1 MDGQWLWA
9 PTAPSLSNAGWWKG
23 TCRRLIYTTGTLLL
37 AAAASSSPRYKP
49 GDLATNDVVAPF
61 DFAVVNH
68 ERTERLRR
76 EELAKVPAV
85 YRCDPWSAVQAEE
98 KLGAFFSSTRTAF
111 LDAMEVAAKKRVVD
125 EATVDH
131 PSFWRFVDWFR
142 QRHPDFPITTNIA
155 KAWALNRDDAEP
167 ALRLALRE
175 AMRQYIRGDVI
186 PDGADTP
193 EVQVFVTEQGAMPT
207 TLEDLQTSA
216 RIIPG
221 SDAPRLSEAQE
232 RLKLPEDLA
241 EFRPLLAPHLRE
253 NLIYEEWLTTLKR
266 QRRSAELVAFDQY
279 SPGQVVVFA
288 GQVIDTK
295 AAAALEVLTE
305 AEALRESRAVQ
316 VGAVPASRRQP
327 VADIRFT
334 LEALRN
340 LARQYPSASWI
351 LAALLVM
358 IIWGLSRRGSAAAR
372 PQPITGAYT
381 LITNP
386 ARPQLP
392 APQADRQAEAE
403 PASLALHA
411 GGEWQTELRDAER
424 RAEELLS
431 IVRAGLAPHLA
442 RELTHK
448 LVQELVTQRATL
460 LRAHQMAERE
470 IVALEARFAKVCNE
484 MQERIAAYERRAI
497 DLEKELIARAE
508 QTRELMNATILL
520 TEQKLKAKKTED
532 PFAYN

>member
-1 MDGQWLWA
+1 MWA

-23 TCRRLIYTTGTLLL
+23 TCRRLIYATGTLLL
-37 AAAASSSPRYKP
+37 VAAASSSPRYKP

-76 EELAKVPAV
+76 EEMAKVPAV
-85 YRCDPWSAVQAEE
+85 YRYDPWSAVQAEE
-98 KLGAFFSSTRTAF
+98 KIGAVFSTTRAAF

-125 EATVDH
+125 EATLDH

-142 QRHPDFPITTNIA
+142 QRHPDFPVTTNIA
-155 KAWALNRDDAEP
+155 RAWALNREDAEP

-175 AMRQYIRGDVI
+175 AMSQYIRGDTV
-186 PDGADTP
+186 PEGADTP

-207 TLEDLQTSA
+207 TLEDLQISA

-241 EFRPLLAPHLRE
+241 EFRPLLAQHLRE
-253 NLIYEEWLTTLKR
+253 NVIYDEWLTTLKR
-266 QRRSAELVAFDQY
+266 QRRSSELVAFDQY

-295 AAAALEVLTE
+295 AVAALEVLTA

-316 VGAVPASRRQP
+316 AGAVPASRRQP

-358 IIWGLSRRGSAAAR
+358 IIWGLSRRGSAATR

-392 APQADRQAEAE
+392 APQVDRQAGE
-403 PASLALHA
+403 PDSVSLALHG

-470 IVALEARFAKVCNE
+470 IVALEARFAKVCHE
-484 MQERIAAYERRAI
+484 MQERIAGYERRAME
-497 DLEKELIARAE
+497 LEKELIARAE

-520 TEQKLKAKKTED
+520 TEQKLKEKKTED

>member
-23 TCRRLIYTTGTLLL
+23 TCRLIYSTGTLLL
-37 AAAASSSPRYKP
+37 VAAASSSPRYKP

-68 ERTERLRR
+68 EQTERLRQ

-85 YRCDPWSAVQAEE
+85 YRCDPWAAVQAEE
-98 KLGAFFSSTRTAF
+98 KFGAVFNTTRSAF

-125 EATVDH
+125 EATLDH
-131 PSFWRFVDWFR
+131 PSFWRFVDWFQ
-142 QRHPDFPITTNIA
+142 QRHPDFPITTNVA
-155 KAWALNRDDAEP
+155 KAWALGREDAEA
-167 ALRLALRE
+167 ALRSALRE
-175 AMRQYIRGDVI
+175 AMRQYIRSDVV
-186 PDGADTP
+186 PEGADTP
-193 EVQVFVTEQGAMPT
+193 EVQVFVTEHGAMPT
-207 TLEDLQTSA
+207 TLDDVQTSA
-216 RIIPG
+216 RVIPG
-221 SDAPRLSEAQE
+221 PDAPRLSEARE
-232 RLKLPEDLA
+232 RLKLPDELA
-241 EFRPLLAPHLRE
+241 EFRRLLAGHLRE

-266 QRRSAELVAFDQY
+266 QRRSSELVAFEQY
-279 SPGQVVVFA
+279 SPGQIVVFA

-295 AAAALEVLTE
+295 AAAALEVLTA

-316 VGAVPASRRQP
+316 SAMPAARRQP
-327 VADIRFT
+327 VADVRFT

-340 LARQYPSASWI
+340 LARQYPSALW
-351 LAALLVM
+351 LLGVLVVM
-358 IIWGLSRRGSAAAR
+358 IVWGLSRRGSAMTR
-372 PQPITGAYT
+372 RQPITGAYT

-386 ARPQLP
+386 ARPQIAVP
-392 APQADRQAEAE
+392 RIDRQADGAD
-403 PASLALHA
+403 AGSLALHT
-411 GGEWQTELRDAER
+411 GSEWQMELRDAER

-470 IVALEARFAKVCNE
+470 IVGLEARFAKVCAE
-484 MQERIAAYERRAI
+484 MQERIAAYERRAME
-497 DLEKELIARAE
+497 LEKELIARAE

-520 TEQKLKAKKTED
+520 TEQKLKEKKTED

>member
-1 MDGQWLWA
+1 
-9 PTAPSLSNAGWWKG
+9 
-23 TCRRLIYTTGTLLL
+23 
-37 AAAASSSPRYKP
+37 
-49 GDLATNDVVAPF
+49 
-61 DFAVVNH
+61 VVNH
-68 ERTERLRR
+68 EQTERLRR
-76 EELAKVPAV
+76 EEMAKVPAV
-85 YRCDPWSAVQAEE
+85 YRCDRWAGVQAEE
-98 KLGAFFSSTRTAF
+98 QLSAVFNTTRSDF
-111 LDAMEVAAKKRVVD
+111 LDAMEVAAKRRVVD
-125 EATVDH
+125 EATIDH

-142 QRHPDFPITTNIA
+142 QRHSDFPLTTNTA
-155 KAWALNRDDAEP
+155 KAWALGQEDAEP
-167 ALRLALRE
+167 ALRSALRE
-175 AMRQYIRGDVI
+175 AMRQYIRGDAV
-186 PDGADTP
+186 PEGADTP
-193 EVQVFVTEQGAMPT
+193 EVEVFVIEHGAVPT
-207 TLEDLQTSA
+207 TLEEFQTSA
-216 RIIPG
+216 RTIPG
-221 SDAPRLSEAQE
+221 SNALRLSEAQE
-232 RLKLPEDLA
+232 RVKLPEELA
-241 EFRPLLAPHLRE
+241 EFRPLLARHLRE

-295 AAAALEVLTE
+295 AAAALEVLTA
-305 AEALRESRAVQ
+305 AEALREARAVQ
-316 VGAVPASRRQP
+316 AEAAPAARRQP

-340 LARQYPSASWI
+340 LARQYPSALW
-351 LAALLVM
+351 LLVALVVM
-358 IIWGLSRRGSAAAR
+358 IIWGLSRRSSAVTR
-372 PQPITGAYT
+372 RQPITGAYT

-386 ARPQLP
+386 ACPQLGM
-392 APQADRQAEAE
+392 PQVDRLANGADSG
-403 PASLALHA
+403 SLPLPT

-470 IVALEARFAKVCNE
+470 IVALEARFAKVCGE
-484 MQERIAAYERRAI
+484 MQERIAAYERRAM

-508 QTRELMNATILL
+508 QTRELMNATILH
-520 TEQKLKAKKTED
+520 TEQKLKEKKTEH

>member
-23 TCRRLIYTTGTLLL
+23 TCRLIYSTGTLLL
-37 AAAASSSPRYKP
+37 VAAASSAPRYKS

-68 ERTERLRR
+68 EQTERLRR

-85 YRCDPWSAVQAEE
+85 YRCDPWSGVQAEE
-98 KLGAFFSSTRTAF
+98 KFGAVFSTTRSAF

-125 EATVDH
+125 EATLDH
-131 PSFWRFVDWFR
+131 PSFWRFVDWFQ
-142 QRHPDFPITTNIA
+142 QRHPDFPISTNVA
-155 KAWALNRDDAEP
+155 KAWALGREDVEP
-167 ALRLALRE
+167 ALRSALRE
-175 AMRQYIRGDVI
+175 AMRQYIRGDVV
-186 PDGADTP
+186 PEGADTP
-193 EVQVFVTEQGAMPT
+193 EVQVFVTEHGAMPT
-207 TLEDLQTSA
+207 TLDDLQTSA
-216 RIIPG
+216 RVIPG
-221 SDAPRLSEAQE
+221 PDAPRLSESRE
-232 RLKLPEDLA
+232 RLKLPEELA
-241 EFRPLLAPHLRE
+241 EFRPLLARHLRE

-295 AAAALEVLTE
+295 AAAALEVLTA
-305 AEALRESRAVQ
+305 AEALREARAVQ
-316 VGAVPASRRQP
+316 AEAVPAARRQP

-340 LARQYPSASWI
+340 LARQYPSALW
-351 LAALLVM
+351 LLGVLVVM
-358 IIWGLSRRGSAAAR
+358 IIWGLSRRGSAMTR
-372 PQPITGAYT
+372 GRPITEAFT

-386 ARPQLP
+386 ARPQ
-392 APQADRQAEAE
+392 AVVPQVDRQADGADSG
-403 PASLALHA
+403 SLALHT
-411 GGEWQTELRDAER
+411 GSEWQMELRDAER

-470 IVALEARFAKVCNE
+470 IVALEARFAKVCGE
-484 MQERIAAYERRAI
+484 MQERIAAYERRAME
-497 DLEKELIARAE
+497 LEKELIARAE

>member
-23 TCRRLIYTTGTLLL
+23 TCRLIYFAGTLLL
-37 AAAASSSPRYKP
+37 AAAASSAARYKP
-49 GDLATNDVVAPF
+49 GETATNDIVAPF

-85 YRCDPWSAVQAEE
+85 YRFDSWSRVQAEE
-98 KLGAFFSSTRTAF
+98 KFSAVFNTTRSAF
-111 LDAMEVAAKKRVVD
+111 LDAMEVAAKMRVVD
-125 EATVDH
+125 EATLDH
-131 PSFWRFVDWFR
+131 PSFWRFVDWFQ
-142 QRHPDFPITTNIA
+142 QRHSDFPITTNLA
-155 KAWALNRDDAEP
+155 KAWAMGREDPEP
-167 ALRLALRE
+167 ALRLALRD
-175 AMRQYIRGDVI
+175 AMCQYIRGDVV
-186 PDGADTP
+186 PEAADTP
-193 EVQVFVTEQGAMPT
+193 EVQVFVTEHGATPAL
-207 TLEDLQTSA
+207 LEDSQTSA

-221 SDAPRLSEAQE
+221 SDAPRLSEARQ
-232 RLKLPEDLA
+232 RLHLPEELA
-241 EFRPLLAPHLRE
+241 EFRPLLARHLRE
-253 NLIYEEWLTTLKR
+253 NLVYEEWLTTLKR

-295 AAAALEVLTE
+295 AAAALEVLTA
-305 AEALRESRAVQ
+305 AEALREARAVQ
-316 VGAVPASRRQP
+316 AQAVPAARRPP

-340 LARQYPSASWI
+340 LARQYPSALWI
-351 LAALLVM
+351 LVTLVVM
-358 IIWGLSRRGSAAAR
+358 IIWGLSRRGSAITG

-386 ARPQLP
+386 APQLA
-392 APQADRQAEAE
+392 APQMDHQTEGPGAG
-403 PASLALHA
+403 SLARHT
-411 GGEWQTELRDAER
+411 GSEWQMELRDAER

-470 IVALEARFAKVCNE
+470 IVALEVRFSKVCGE
-484 MQERIAAYERRAI
+484 MQERIAAYEKRAME
-497 DLEKELIARAE
+497 LEKELIARAE

-520 TEQKLKAKKTED
+520 TEQKLKEKKTED